1 MHLPDNKTLNM
12 AQSQYKSFDFG
23 TEDERLESCFDEALS
38 TLETMYHG
46 NTLFHSDMYGID
58 VFDSNAN
65 RIAQYSTGLVNNRI
79 AMQNIETK
87 DVFALVDKNF
97 S

>member
-1 MHLPDNKTLNM
+1 MQLPDNKTLNR
-12 AQSQYKSFDFG
+12 AQLQYQPFDFG
-23 TEDERLESCFDEALS
+23 TEDERLERCFDEALS
-38 TLETMYHG
+38 TLKTMYHG

-79 AMQNIETK
+79 AIQNIFTK
-87 DVFALVDKNF
+87 EVLQL
-97 S
+97 

>member
-1 MHLPDNKTLNM
+1 MHLPNSKTLTM
-12 AQSQYKSFDFG
+12 AQTQYKSFDFG
-23 TEDERLESCFDEALS
+23 TEDKRLEDCFDAAVS
-38 TLETMYHG
+38 TLGTMYHG

>member
-1 MHLPDNKTLNM
+1 MQLPNNKTQKM
-12 AQSQYKSFDFG
+12 TQSQYQPFDFG

-58 VFDSNAN
+58 VLDSNN
-65 RIAQYSTGLVNNRI
+65 NCIAQYTTGFVKERI
-79 AMQNIETK
+79 AMQNIFTK
-87 DVFALVDKNF
+87 EVLQL
-97 S
+97 

>member
-1 MHLPDNKTLNM
+1 MHLPNSKTLTM
-12 AQSQYKSFDFG
+12 AQSQYQPFDFG

-58 VFDSNAN
+58 VFDSNDN
-65 RIAQYSTGLVNNRI
+65 CIAQYTTGFVKERI
-79 AMQNIETK
+79 AMQNIFTK
-87 DVFALVDKNF
+87 EVLQL
-97 S
+97 

>member
-1 MHLPDNKTLNM
+1 M
-12 AQSQYKSFDFG
+12 AQTQYQPFNFS
-23 TEDERLESCFDEALS
+23 TEDERLERCFDEALS
-38 TLETMYHG
+38 TLKTMYHG

-79 AMQNIETK
+79 AIQNIGTGE
-87 DVFALVDKNF
+87 VFALVDKKF

>member
-1 MHLPDNKTLNM
+1 MQLPDNKTLKM
-12 AQSQYKSFDFG
+12 TQSQYQPFDFG
-23 TEDERLESCFDEALS
+23 TEDERLEDCFDAAVS
-38 TLETMYHG
+38 TLGTMYHG

-79 AMQNIETK
+79 AMQNIFTK
-87 DVFALVDKNF
+87 EVLQL
-97 S
+97 